1 MKVLRGNNAIVVGEL
16 AFSLSQLVDLAFEE
30 AKSYGAENP
39 AFHMPGWFY
48 SGSPY
53 GEQILALTERHSV
66 EPAPIPKDFIPE
78 YVPKL
83 GYVWRTSVPKWI
95 DHYSVRDIY
104 EREMQCL

>member
-1 MKVLRGNNAIVVGEL
+1 MKVLRGNNTIVVGKSSFGL
-16 AFSLSQLVDLAFEE
+16 GQLTDLTFEE
-30 AKSYGAENP
+30 AKGYGSDNP

-53 GEQILALTERHSV
+53 DKQILALAERHSV

-83 GYVWRTSVPKWI
+83 GYVWRTTEPKWI
-95 DHYSVRDIY
+95 DHYGVRDIY
-104 EREMQCL
+104 EREMKCL